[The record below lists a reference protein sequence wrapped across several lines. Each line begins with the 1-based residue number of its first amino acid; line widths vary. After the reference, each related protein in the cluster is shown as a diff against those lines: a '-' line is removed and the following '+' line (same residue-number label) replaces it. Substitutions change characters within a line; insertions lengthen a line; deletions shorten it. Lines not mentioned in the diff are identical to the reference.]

1 MTAILT
7 NQTVSG
13 SSANQTAA
21 GAVTITAGGAFAG
34 AMVVIETSPDG
45 LPWTAVAWFDR
56 PGAQVLDFS
65 AGTVYRAT
73 VVASGPSAS
82 ISVSAVA
89 RT

>member
-7 NQTVSG
+7 NQTTSG

-21 GAVTITAGGAFAG
+21 GAVTITAGGLFNG
-34 AMVVIETSPDG
+34 GSVVIEISPDG
-45 LPWTAVAWFDR
+45 LPWTPVAWFDR

-65 AGTVYRAT
+65 SGTIYRAT
-73 VVASGPSAS
+73 AVIRNGDS
-82 ISVSAVA
+82 ISLSAVA